1 MSVVAA
7 AIIGSAAVSYIASD
21 NASDKAARSQ
31 TQSTQAGIAE
41 QRYQF
46 DKIQELLK
54 PYVEA
59 GSAAIGGQ
67 MDLSGLSG
75 PEKEKAMIDQI
86 QRSPTFNALIK
97 QGETGILQNASA
109 TGGLRGGNTQSAL
122 AEFRPSVLSSL
133 IQQRFNQ
140 FGGIA
145 GLGQASAAGQ
155 AAAAQ
160 NTGNNI
166 TGLLQTQGEIGAA
179 RALAQGQNNVN
190 LANTAGQLAMM
201 YGTGA
206 F

>member
-7 AIIGSAAVSYIASD
+7 AVVGSAVVGAYASD
-21 NASDKAARSQ
+21 RASSKAAKAQ
-31 TQSTQAGIAE
+31 KGAADAGIEE

-54 PYVEA
+54 PYVDA
-59 GSAAIGGQ
+59 GASAIGGQ

-75 PEKEKAMIDQI
+75 PEKERAMIDQI
-86 QRSPTFNALIK
+86 QQSPTFNALVK

-140 FGGIA
+140 FSGIA

-166 TGLLQTQGEIGAA
+166 TGLLQSQGQAA
-179 RALAQGQNNVN
+179 AGQALAQGQNYAN
-190 LANTAGQLAMM
+190 LANTAGQLGVM
-201 YGTGA
+201 YGMGA

>member
-1 MSVVAA
+1 MS
-7 AIIGSAAVSYIASD
+7 AIASAVIGSAVVSAYAS
-21 NASDKAARSQ
+21 NRASSKAAKSQ
-31 TQSTQAGIAE
+31 NQATQGGIEE

-54 PYVEA
+54 PYVDA
-59 GSAAIGGQ
+59 GSSAIGGQ

-75 PEKEKAMIDQI
+75 PEKERAMIDQI
-86 QRSPTFNALIK
+86 QQSPTFNALVK

-140 FGGIA
+140 FSGIA

-179 RALAQGQNNVN
+179 RALAQGQNTAN
-190 LANTAGQLAMM
+190 LANTVGQLGIM
-201 YGTGA
+201 YGLGA